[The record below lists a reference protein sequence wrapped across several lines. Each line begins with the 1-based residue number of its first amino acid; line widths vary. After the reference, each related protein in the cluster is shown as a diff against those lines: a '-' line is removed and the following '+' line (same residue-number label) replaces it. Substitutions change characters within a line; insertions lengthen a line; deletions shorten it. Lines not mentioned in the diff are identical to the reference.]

1 MLNIIVHNYWSL
13 LEGVTTTLLLS
24 LFSFV
29 VAAPIGLVIGFGC
42 LSRIMLVRNLCA
54 LYRSFFRGTPILIQL
69 LGIFYLLPEIGLAMP
84 AMAYAILSLALN
96 SAAFQ
101 GEIFSAGFSA
111 IPVGQI
117 ESARILGISTWS
129 IRRRIM
135 VPQVVRTMLP
145 ALTSEAVTLIK
156 YSSLVSVI
164 SVTELTRRSQQI
176 ASSTFRPLEAFSL
189 SLAIYLS
196 IVASVAGIGLLVER
210 RLSLRGGG

>member
-1 MLNIIVHNYWSL
+1 
-13 LEGVTTTLLLS
+13 
-24 LFSFV
+24 
-29 VAAPIGLVIGFGC
+29 
-42 LSRIMLVRNLCA
+42 
-54 LYRSFFRGTPILIQL
+54 
-69 LGIFYLLPEIGLAMP
+69 
-84 AMAYAILSLALN
+84 
-96 SAAFQ
+96 
-101 GEIFSAGFSA
+101 
-111 IPVGQI
+111 
-117 ESARILGISTWS
+117 
-129 IRRRIM
+129 M

>member
-1 MLNIIVHNYWSL
+1 MLNIIVHNYRSL
-13 LEGVTTTLLLS
+13 LDGAMTTLLLS
-24 LFSFV
+24 LCSFT
-29 VAAPIGLVIGFGC
+29 VAAPIGLFIGFGC
-42 LSRIMLVRNLCA
+42 LSRIKLVRNLCS

-84 AMAYAILSLALN
+84 AMASAVLSLALN

-101 GEIFSAGFSA
+101 GEIFRAGLSA
-111 IPVGQI
+111 IPVSQI

-135 VPQVVRTMLP
+135 IPQAVRTMMP

-210 RLSLRGGG
+210 RLSFRGGA

>member
-1 MLNIIVHNYWSL
+1 
-13 LEGVTTTLLLS
+13 
-24 LFSFV
+24 
-29 VAAPIGLVIGFGC
+29 
-42 LSRIMLVRNLCA
+42 
-54 LYRSFFRGTPILIQL
+54 
-69 LGIFYLLPEIGLAMP
+69 MP
-84 AMAYAILSLALN
+84 ATASAILSLALN

-101 GEIFSAGFSA
+101 GEIFRAGLSA